1 MARYQTEHSLTYALK
16 MQLKL
21 TPTNSFEL
29 SVFET
34 RFENIGF
41 QFLAYFTSNQCLK
54 YPLETT

>member
-41 QFLAYFTSNQCLK
+41 QFLA
-54 YPLETT
+54 

>member
-1 MARYQTEHSLTYALK
+1 